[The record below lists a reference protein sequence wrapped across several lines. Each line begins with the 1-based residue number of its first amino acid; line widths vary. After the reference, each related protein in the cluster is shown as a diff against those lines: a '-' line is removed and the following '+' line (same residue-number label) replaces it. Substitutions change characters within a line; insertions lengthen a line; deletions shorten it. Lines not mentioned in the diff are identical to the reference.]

1 MSMLL
6 VVLIFSV
13 CRSFM
18 LPKQYNAA
26 SSYCQNSALHM
37 ARRLEKGHDPMLVD
51 VVLNN
56 MPYNA
61 TKYEPAMY
69 AEPTPHPN
77 PGQEDNE
84 DNALETRN
92 VIVMS
97 QEEEEAATA
106 AAQSDVLPASE
117 FEAMWS
123 GEIEGMREEEVIDL
137 ERHYPSVQNLMA
149 DEEPMTRRE
158 MKHLEERALEEA
170 KFAEKI
176 LQQHPNMPEIDLDEI
191 SASFEMKPV
200 MGDTAGCEAPL
211 DAPWR
216 LKAEAII
223 KDVTESVGLALYD
236 VLWSLREVE
245 VTITAPE
252 DNPEALSVDA
262 LSTLARALTDAL
274 DEVDEELGILSRHEL
289 VVATPGLPNVLS
301 TERQFQAFKGFD
313 VVVTTIAMMETEPRH
328 ILGKLVERT
337 TENITLNVKGNQVK
351 IPCSL
356 VAEVKLPD
364 AMYEEGDP
372 ASKGLSSVDD

>member
-1 MSMLL
+1 
-6 VVLIFSV
+6 
-13 CRSFM
+13 
-18 LPKQYNAA
+18 
-26 SSYCQNSALHM
+26 
-37 ARRLEKGHDPMLVD
+37 
-51 VVLNN
+51 
-56 MPYNA
+56 
-61 TKYEPAMY
+61 
-69 AEPTPHPN
+69 
-77 PGQEDNE
+77 
-84 DNALETRN
+84 
-92 VIVMS
+92 
-97 QEEEEAATA
+97 
-106 AAQSDVLPASE
+106 
-117 FEAMWS
+117 
-123 GEIEGMREEEVIDL
+123 
-137 ERHYPSVQNLMA
+137 
-149 DEEPMTRRE
+149 
-158 MKHLEERALEEA
+158 
-170 KFAEKI
+170 
-176 LQQHPNMPEIDLDEI
+176 
-191 SASFEMKPV
+191 